1 MERLIKQFRYFLLVF
16 ILSCA
21 PILER
26 SQSEYSW
33 LSKIFTG
40 QSSEATRTTTTA
52 TPTNPALLPTVTG
65 TMKSCAVTP
74 SMPTG
79 LNNAQSVSVD
89 GFGNV
94 YIADTGNNRVVM
106 Y

>member
-1 MERLIKQFRYFLLVF
+1 MIALDPYDNLYAADYNNKRVLYFPKG
-16 ILSCA
+16 S
-21 PILER
+21 
-26 SQSEYSW
+26 
-33 LSKIFTG
+33 
-40 QSSEATRTTTTA
+40 TTA
-52 TPTNPALLPTVTG
+52 TRVYGQLGNFTTSTVNNGGLT
-65 TMKSCAVTP
+65 
-74 SMPTG
+74 TG

>member
-1 MERLIKQFRYFLLVF
+1 
-16 ILSCA
+16 
-21 PILER
+21 
-26 SQSEYSW
+26 
-33 LSKIFTG
+33 
-40 QSSEATRTTTTA
+40 
-52 TPTNPALLPTVTG
+52 LLPTVTG